1 MMAVCQKFAALFAS
15 LGGTKRRFR
24 WHLNLVEV
32 APELS
37 PTAAP
42 LRSLMQNYEKGG
54 MLAIYLPKNS
64 RKNILD

>member
-1 MMAVCQKFAALFAS
+1 MAVCQKFAALFAS

-37 PTAAP
+37 PACATP
-42 LRSLMQNYEKGG
+42 VGSLQN
-54 MLAIYLPKNS
+54 
-64 RKNILD
+64 

>member
-1 MMAVCQKFAALFAS
+1 MAVCQKFAALFAS

-32 APELS
+32 APEL
-37 PTAAP
+37 AP
-42 LRSLMQNYEKGG
+42 ACATPVGSLQNYEKGG